1 MRPETTS
8 TPPDPLREPAHL
20 VLGVRAEA
28 QGFCWAV
35 VEGSQQAPRVR
46 GNERVEA
53 PRSYSEAEALVWCRA
68 RLLQIIQD
76 HGPKH
81 VAIRYQEPTARRH
94 DSASRQRCRV
104 EGVLLEAAASR
115 QLVIATGA
123 LATIAKGL
131 GTNTTGAKAYLSAEE
146 FRGIDLRKVPASRR
160 EAIVVAVSALP
171 T

>member
-1 MRPETTS
+1 MRTEGM
-8 TPPDPLREPAHL
+8 PLDTGRAASAHL

-35 VEGSQQAPRVR
+35 VEGSQHAPRVR

-76 HGPKH
+76 HTPTH
-81 VAIRYQEPTARRH
+81 VAMRYQEPTARRH

-115 QLVIATGA
+115 QLAIATGA

-146 FRGIDLRKVPASRR
+146 FRGVDLKKVPAPRR
-160 EAIVVAVSALP
+160 EAIVVCISVLQA
-171 T
+171 